1 MRVTTLNGSQH
12 ADAPRNDALD
22 GLSSLGMLYESRVFD
37 ALLEFIAP
45 GLLAF
50 AGGDGLINVCG
61 HGEVMSKSLAVTR
74 NFSRIR
80 ATQAEFTCKPTNVA
94 SQVFCAICLLS
105 WP

>member
-12 ADAPRNDALD
+12 VNAPRNDALD
-22 GLSSLGMLYESRVFD
+22 GLSSLGMLGERRVFD

-45 GLLAF
+45 GLLAL

-61 HGEVMSKSLAVTR
+61 HGEVMSESLAVTR
-74 NFSRIR
+74 NFSQIS
-80 ATQAEFTCKPTNVA
+80 ATQAEFTCKPTHVA